1 MIFGPI
7 IDTGIVLVTFG
18 AFAWDVKDA
27 LDRRHRPVRTVPK
40 TARPKPTVADEW
52 ARYMA
57 QAEAAERDLLLASP
71 TGWLLDPFRFP
82 TDPFAPPPQ
91 QLDHHMGLWRLL
103 TDPVVLR
110 IDPLKEARAY
120 QSMVLTGAM
129 VHRPQAH
136 VRMKISIPDCPVCRS
151 SFTEIAA
158 EHGGTASLYWCQCC
172 HAEFTDK
179 GETRKS
185 KRRRQKSLDD
195 VMNELPEPPAHRD

>member
-1 MIFGPI
+1 MSIWAILLLPAIWLFIRSLYHAAILAGWVWEGLAEKTPPP
-7 IDTGIVLVTFG
+7 
-18 AFAWDVKDA
+18 K
-27 LDRRHRPVRTVPK
+27 LD
-40 TARPKPTVADEW
+40 DEW
-52 ARYMA
+52 ARHQQKA
-57 QAEAAERDLLLASP
+57 DAAERALLLASP

-110 IDPLKEARAY
+110 IDPIKEAQA
-120 QSMVLTGAM
+120 QKAMVLTGVM
-129 VHRPQAH
+129 VPHRPQATM
-136 VRMKISIPDCPVCRS
+136 RMKISIPDCPACGS
-151 SFTEIAA
+151 GYTEIGA
-158 EHGGTASLYWCQCC
+158 EHGGTASLYWCHTC

-185 KRRRQKSLDD
+185 KRRRKTLDD